1 MKDRKLSLVTDFY
14 ELTMSNAYF
23 EKGMQDTI
31 AYFDVFFRQVP
42 DKGGYAICAGLE
54 QAIDYIQN
62 LKFDD
67 EDIAYLKSFN
77 KFSDGFLNYLHNFK
91 FTGDVWAIP
100 EGTVIFPNEPI
111 VTVRAPIIEAQIL
124 ETMLLM
130 LLNHQ
135 CLIATKSSRIVTA
148 ANGRPI
154 MEFGARRAHSVDAA
168 VFGARAAI
176 IGGCV
181 GTSCTY
187 TAQKFDTIASGTM
200 AHSFIQSFD
209 SEYEAFKVYAE
220 TYPDDCT
227 LLIDT
232 YDTINSGVQNAI
244 KVFNDV
250 LVPKGYRPKGV
261 RLDSGDL
268 AYLSKKVRKIL
279 DDAGFKDCKI
289 CVSNSLDE
297 TLINSLFEQGAQID
311 SFGVGENLITAKSSP
326 VFGGV
331 YKLCA
336 LEKNGQITPK
346 IKISENVTKI
356 TNPGFKKVYRFY
368 SKDTGKALA
377 DIVTLSTEI
386 IPENNYVIFD
396 PNNPWRKKTLSNYS
410 VRPLQEPIFE
420 NGNLIYNTPNL
431 KDIANN
437 CKKELSTLWDEVRRL
452 NNPHR
457 YYVDLSQDLWDL
469 KNRMLKRRS
478 EERHL
483 KF

>member
-23 EKGMQDTI
+23 EKGMHETI
-31 AYFDVFFRQVP
+31 AYFDVFFRKIP
-42 DKGGYAICAGLE
+42 DNGGYAICAGLE
-54 QAIDYIQN
+54 QVIDYIQN

-67 EDIAYLKSFN
+67 DDIAYLRSFN
-77 KFSDGFLNYLHNFK
+77 KFSNEFLNYLHNFK
-91 FTGDVWAIP
+91 FSGDVWAIP
-100 EGTVIFPNEPI
+100 EGTVVFPNEPLI
-111 VTVRAPIIEAQIL
+111 TVRAPIIEAQVL

-135 CLIATKSSRIVTA
+135 CLIATKSTRIVSSA
-148 ANGRPI
+148 KGRPI

-168 VFGARAAI
+168 VYGARAAI

-209 SEYEAFKVYAE
+209 SEYEAFKAYAE

-250 LVPKGYRPKGV
+250 LVPMGYRPKGV

-268 AYLSKKVRKIL
+268 AYLSKQVRKIL
-279 DDAGFKDCKI
+279 DDAGFEDCKI

-297 TLINSLFEQGAQID
+297 TLIASLFEQGAQID
-311 SFGVGENLITAKSSP
+311 SFGVGENLITAKSNP

-336 LEKNGQITPK
+336 LEKDGNIVPK

-377 DIVTLSTEI
+377 DVVALYSEE
-386 IPENNYVIFD
+386 IPENNYTIFD
-396 PNNPWRKKTLSNYS
+396 PNNPWRKKTLVNYT
-410 VRPLQEPIFE
+410 VRPLQEQIFKD
-420 NGNLIYNTPNL
+420 GKLVYNTPEL
-431 KDIANN
+431 KDIAKY
-437 CKKELSTLWDEVRRL
+437 CKDELNTLWDEIRRL

-457 YYVDLSQDLWDL
+457 YYIDLSKDLWEL
-469 KNRMLKRRS
+469 KDRMLKS
-478 EERHL
+478 
-483 KF
+483 K